1 MATSEKSTD
10 FGYRQVNWE
19 EKQGMVNQVFDT
31 VARKYDMMNDAMS
44 LGLHRLWKQIAINHS
59 GVRPGDAVL
68 DVASGTGDLARQFAR
83 IVGTNGQVVL
93 TDINGNMLHEGR
105 RALDDR
111 GVVGNVRY
119 AVANAEQL
127 SFPDNTFHCITI
139 AFGLRNVRDKEAA
152 LREFYRV
159 LKPGGRLLVL
169 EFSQV
174 KNKGLRALYDAYSMH
189 VIPRLGQLIAQDR
202 DSYQYL
208 VESIRKHP
216 DQASLAAMLE
226 AAGFSGVKYTNL
238 TGGVVAIHQGE
249 KS

>member
-1 MATSEKSTD
+1 MATSEKPTD
-10 FGYRQVNWE
+10 FGYRQVNWA
-19 EKQGMVNQVFDT
+19 EKQGMVNQVFDA
-31 VARKYDMMNDAMS
+31 VARKYDIMNDAMS
-44 LGLHRLWKQIAINHS
+44 LGLHRLWKHIAIGYS
-59 GVRPGDAVL
+59 GVRPGDSVL
-68 DVASGTGDLARQFAR
+68 DVASGTGDLARQFAQ
-83 IVGTNGQVVL
+83 IVGATGQVIL
-93 TDINGNMLHEGR
+93 SDINQSMLSEGR

-111 GVVGNVRY
+111 GVVGNVSY
-119 AVANAEQL
+119 TVANAEKL

-139 AFGLRNVRDKEAA
+139 AFGLRNVRDKAAA
-152 LREFYRV
+152 LREFHRT

-174 KNKGLRALYDAYSMH
+174 NNKGLRALYDAYSMH

-216 DQASLAAMLE
+216 NQAALATMLE
-226 AAGFSGVKYTNL
+226 DAGFNAVKYTNL